1 MQTTPFVSE
10 AQPAVTGHSFK
21 VESYDVCINCHFTTP
36 SPINELLMSFLVMA
50 WTNSIDS
57 EVQTVKF
64 DLDYWATNAAPASL
78 AKYGTLAWEYTT
90 PGGLSS
96 GGPGPNAKEQLL
108 IPENIRKARFN
119 LYVVRNDGT
128 LGIHNPAYAGTLL
141 EAADDWIAQELGQ

>member
-1 MQTTPFVSE
+1 
-10 AQPAVTGHSFK
+10 
-21 VESYDVCINCHFTTP
+21 
-36 SPINELLMSFLVMA
+36 MSFLVMA